1 VEPTLRR
8 PPLPAGEPIR
18 TRARRISRSGRRRR
32 PSGEAPPLPRPLT
45 TGIYWLAATGVVLLL
60 WLLALANSATNY
72 YILSFDLTLLEWVS
86 QLRTHVLTDGMR
98 GLHALGSLW
107 TIRVLFWATVA
118 ALLVT
123 RRFRHLFVFLGAVV
137 GVIALSSLLAYLFM
151 RPRPLGV
158 EILGDWTGAAHPS
171 RPVAVF
177 TATVVGMLYSLVPQG
192 RLRQL
197 GKLAIAA
204 LVTAL
209 SIALVYLGVN
219 SPTDVLIG
227 AIIGVTIPLVAFRLL
242 APNEV
247 FPVTYRRG
255 SSAHLDVGGRRGQA
269 IHQALED
276 QLGIQV
282 AEIKPFGLSGS
293 AGSTPLRVCA
303 KGEPN
308 TYLFAK
314 LYARSHLRADRWYK
328 LGRTLLYGR
337 LEDEKPF
344 NTVRRLVQQEDYALR
359 LLYGAGVRSPEPF
372 GIVEITPE
380 REYLIT
386 FEFFDNAREL
396 GEAEVEVDDRI
407 IDDGLR
413 IIRRLWDAGLAHRD
427 IKPANLLV
435 RDGRVHLIDVFFA
448 EVRPSP
454 WRQAVDLANMLLVLA
469 TRSSPQRVYER
480 ARLQFNDDEIAEA
493 FAATHG
499 ITMPSQLRT
508 WMREQGRDLHKEFLR
523 LLPEAPHPI
532 STQRWSVRRVGL
544 LLGVLLLGLLA
555 LLIVFSNLRSVGLL

>member
-1 VEPTLRR
+1 
-8 PPLPAGEPIR
+8 
-18 TRARRISRSGRRRR
+18 
-32 PSGEAPPLPRPLT
+32 
-45 TGIYWLAATGVVLLL
+45 
-60 WLLALANSATNY
+60 
-72 YILSFDLTLLEWVS
+72 
-86 QLRTHVLTDGMR
+86 
-98 GLHALGSLW
+98 
-107 TIRVLFWATVA
+107 
-118 ALLVT
+118 
-123 RRFRHLFVFLGAVV
+123 
-137 GVIALSSLLAYLFM
+137 
-151 RPRPLGV
+151 
-158 EILGDWTGAAHPS
+158 
-171 RPVAVF
+171 
-177 TATVVGMLYSLVPQG
+177 
-192 RLRQL
+192 
-197 GKLAIAA
+197 
-204 LVTAL
+204 
-209 SIALVYLGVN
+209 
-219 SPTDVLIG
+219 
-227 AIIGVTIPLVAFRLL
+227 VAFRLL

-255 SSAHLDVGGRRGQA
+255 QAAHLDVGGRRGQA
-269 IHQALED
+269 IHRALED
-276 QLGIQV
+276 RLGIQV
-282 AEIKPFGLSGS
+282 LEVKPFGLSGS

-303 KGEPN
+303 KGDPN

-386 FEFFDNAREL
+386 FEFFDDAKEL
-396 GEAEVEVDDRI
+396 GEAEVNVDEAI

-435 RDGRVHLIDVFFA
+435 RQGRVHLIDVFFA
-448 EVRPSP
+448 EVSPSP

-469 TRSSPQRVYER
+469 TRSSPQQVYER

-499 ITMPSQLRT
+499 ITMPSQLRQ
-508 WMREQGRDLHKEFLR
+508 WMREQGRDLHKEFLK
-523 LLPEAPHPI
+523 LLPERPHPI

-544 LLGVLLLGLLA
+544 LLGVLGLALLA
-555 LLIVFSNLRSVGLL
+555 LLTVFSNLRSAGLL

>member
-1 VEPTLRR
+1 
-8 PPLPAGEPIR
+8 
-18 TRARRISRSGRRRR
+18 
-32 PSGEAPPLPRPLT
+32 LT
-45 TGIYWLAATGVVLLL
+45 TGTYWLAATGVVLLL
-60 WLLALANSATNY
+60 WLAALANSTTNN
-72 YILSFDLTLLEWVS
+72 YILSFDLTLLDWVL
-86 QLRTHVLTDGMR
+86 QLRTLVLTDVMQGV
-98 GLHALGSLW
+98 HALGSLW
-107 TIRVLFWATVA
+107 TVRVLFWATMLV
-118 ALLVT
+118 LLLT
-123 RRFRHLFVFLGAVV
+123 RRFRHIFVFLGAVV

-151 RPRPLGV
+151 RPRPLDV
-158 EILGDWTGAAHPS
+158 EILGDWTDAAFPS

-177 TATVVGMLYSLVPQG
+177 TATVVGMLYSLAPQG

-197 GKLAIAA
+197 GKPVIAV

-209 SIALVYLGVN
+209 SISLVYLGVN

-247 FPVTYRRG
+247 FPVAYRRG
-255 SSAHLDVGGRRGQA
+255 QAAHLDVGGRRGQA
-269 IHQALED
+269 IHRALEE

-282 AEIKPFGLSGS
+282 LEIKPFGLSGS
-293 AGSTPLRVCA
+293 AGSTPLRVCV
-303 KGEPN
+303 KGDPN
-308 TYLFAK
+308 SYLFAK

-359 LLYGAGVRSPEPF
+359 LLYLAGVRSPEPF
-372 GIVEITPE
+372 GVIEITPE

-386 FEFFDNAREL
+386 FEFFDDAKEL
-396 GEAEVEVDDRI
+396 GEAEVEVDEAI

-435 RDGRVHLIDVFFA
+435 RQGRVHLIDVFFA

-454 WRQAVDLANMLLVLA
+454 WRQAVDLANMMLVLA
-469 TRSSPQRVYER
+469 TRSSPQQVYER
-480 ARLQFNDDEIAEA
+480 ARLQFRDEEIAEA

-499 ITMPSQLRT
+499 ITMPSQLRQ
-508 WMREQGRDLHKEFLR
+508 WMREQGRDLHKEFLK
-523 LLPEAPHPI
+523 LLPERPHPI
-532 STQRWSVRRVGL
+532 STQRWSLRRVGL

>member
-1 VEPTLRR
+1 VEPTVRR
-8 PPLPAGEPIR
+8 PSLPDGEPV
-18 TRARRISRSGRRRR
+18 RARATRISRSGRRRR
-32 PSGEAPPLPRPLT
+32 PSGEAPPLPRSLT
-45 TGIYWLAATGVVLLL
+45 TGAYWLAATGVVLLL
-60 WLLALANSATNY
+60 WLVALANSATYN
-72 YILSFDLTLLEWVS
+72 YILSFDLTLLDWVS
-86 QLRTHVLTDGMR
+86 QLRTLVLTDVMR
-98 GLHALGSLW
+98 GVHALGSLW
-107 TIRVLFWATVA
+107 TVRVLFWSTVA
-118 ALLVT
+118 VLLLT
-123 RRFRHLFVFLGAVV
+123 RRFRHLLVFIGAVV

-158 EILGDWTGAAHPS
+158 EIVGGWTGAAFPS
-171 RPVAVF
+171 RPVSVF

-197 GKLAIAA
+197 GKPVIGM

-209 SIALVYLGVN
+209 SVALVYLGVN

-242 APNEV
+242 VPNEV
-247 FPVTYRRG
+247 FPVAYRRG
-255 SSAHLDVGGRRGQA
+255 SAAHLDVGGRRGEA
-269 IHQALED
+269 IHHALED
-276 QLGIQV
+276 QLGVQV
-282 AEIKPFGLSGS
+282 LEVKPFGLSGS
-293 AGSTPLRVCA
+293 AGSTPLRVCV
-303 KGEPN
+303 KGDPN
-308 TYLFAK
+308 SYLFAK

-372 GIVEITPE
+372 GVVEITPE

-386 FEFFDNAREL
+386 FEFFDGAKEL
-396 GEAEVEVDDRI
+396 GEAEVEVDEAI

-427 IKPANLLV
+427 VKPANLLV
-435 RDGRVHLIDVFFA
+435 REGRIHLIDVFFA

-454 WRQAVDLANMLLVLA
+454 WRQAVDLANMMLVLA
-469 TRSSPQRVYER
+469 TRSSPQQVYER
-480 ARLQFNDDEIAEA
+480 ARLQFRDDEIAEA

-499 ITMPSQLRT
+499 ITMPSQLRQ
-508 WMREQGRDLHKEFLR
+508 WMRDQGRDLHREFLK
-523 LLPEAPHPI
+523 LLPERPHPI
-532 STQRWSVRRVGL
+532 STQRWSLRRVGL